1 MVIGERRKRPGREA
15 LKPSAGRPSRLVERQ
30 GLSLKHAG
38 AHGFPIA
45 RVRGR
50 RHHYRPT
57 MAMTS
62 QSRLGSGELHG
73 SVHHVFVDFENVQE
87 IDLTRFTGKAVQV
100 TILLGKTQKRL
111 EVSLVQEI
119 LKHPGEVRLIEMTT
133 AGKNAL
139 DLALAYH
146 LGLAASQDPAGC
158 FHIISRDKDYD
169 PLVAHLKR
177 AGTQAFR
184 HEKFSAQ
191 AILGTAKPAADP
203 EAKLVGSHSA
213 GQQSSSRNDKSG
225 HQRLAGAIDKVAV
238 MAERLRK
245 NVAHRPKTQKKLLT
259 HVNAQFRGKLQ
270 DGEADKIVE
279 SLVDRGVISIDPKGK
294 VTYQLSDGPPA

>member
-1 MVIGERRKRPGREA
+1 MV
-15 LKPSAGRPSRLVERQ
+15 
-30 GLSLKHAG
+30 
-38 AHGFPIA
+38 
-45 RVRGR
+45 
-50 RHHYRPT
+50 
-57 MAMTS
+57 MTS
-62 QSRLGSGELHG
+62 QSKPGSGELHG
-73 SVHHVFVDFENVQE
+73 PVHHVFVDFENVQE
-87 IDLTRFTGKAVQV
+87 IDLTPFTGKAVKV

-146 LGLAASQDPAGC
+146 LGMAASSDPAGC

-177 AGTQAFR
+177 AGTRAFR
-184 HEKFSAQ
+184 HDKLSAP
-191 AILGTAKPAADP
+191 AILGTAIPAADP
-203 EAKLVGSHSA
+203 VAKPADSVPIRRVIARPARMDVAIQPDGLLPHSA

-225 HQRLAGAIDKVAV
+225 HHRLAGAIDKVAV
-238 MAERLRK
+238 MADRLRK
-245 NVAHRPKTQKKLLT
+245 SVAARPKQEKRLLT

>member
-1 MVIGERRKRPGREA
+1 
-15 LKPSAGRPSRLVERQ
+15 
-30 GLSLKHAG
+30 
-38 AHGFPIA
+38 
-45 RVRGR
+45 
-50 RHHYRPT
+50 

-62 QSRLGSGELHG
+62 QSEPGSVKLHG
-73 SVHHVFVDFENVQE
+73 PVHHVFVDFENVQE
-87 IDLTRFTGKAVQV
+87 IDLPPFTGRAVEV

-146 LGLAASQDPAGC
+146 LGMAAIQDPAGC

-169 PLVAHLKR
+169 PLIAHLNR
-177 AGTQAFR
+177 AGTKAFR
-184 HEKFSAQ
+184 HDKFSTQ
-191 AILGTAKPAADP
+191 AILGTAKPAAGP
-203 EAKLVGSHSA
+203 GAKPADSHPA
-213 GQQSSSRNDKSG
+213 GQQSSSRHDKSG
-225 HQRLAGAIDKVAV
+225 PQRLAGAIDKVAV
-238 MAERLRK
+238 MADRLRK
-245 NVAHRPKTQKKLLT
+245 NVAHRPKTQKRLLT
-259 HVNAQFRGKLQ
+259 HVQAQFRGKLQ

-294 VTYQLSDGPPA
+294 VTYQPSDGPPTP